1 MTPAER
7 YADRVARRLCVQCAA
22 GLQDTDGVR
31 CVECSA
37 YQRTAPGKRERE
49 ARHRSTDGYRA
60 KHAADAAALYA
71 SAKAALVCADC
82 GAPSIRFRRCQ
93 ACRVRRAK
101 YNASYR
107 AKARAA

>member
-1 MTPAER
+1 MTPTER

-49 ARHRSTDGYRA
+49 ARHRATDHYRA
-60 KHAADAAALYA
+60 KHAADVAAQYA
-71 SAKAALVCADC
+71 TAKAAKVCADC
-82 GAPSIRFRRCQ
+82 GAPSPRFVRCVSCRRRRS
-93 ACRVRRAK
+93 AYNAAYRGRRA
-101 YNASYR
+101 A
-107 AKARAA
+107 

>member
-7 YADRVARRLCVQCAA
+7 YAHRVARRLCVQCAA
-22 GLQDTDGVR
+22 GLQSTDGVR

-49 ARHRSTDGYRA
+49 ARHRATDHYRE
-60 KHAADAAALYA
+60 KHAADVAALYA

-82 GAPSIRFRRCQ
+82 GAPSARFARCVSCRRRRS
-93 ACRVRRAK
+93 AYNAAYRGRRA
-101 YNASYR
+101 A
-107 AKARAA
+107 